1 MVQGGD
7 YPFGPNVRLKLA
19 KAKGGEWPLFVRI
32 PGWCKSAKVSVNGV
46 DAGTAA
52 AGTFKRIDREWK
64 AGDEVTLVL
73 PMETR
78 LTRWEMNAVAVSR
91 GPLLFSFEIPME
103 ERKVKRYKV
112 PYEKEWIDNFGGDF
126 PRKEL
131 LPKGPWNYVLALEN
145 GATENGRTMENAA
158 STATTAN
165 AMMPM
170 RRSSMVDER
179 FRSSRGVL
187 RRLAMAR
194 PT

>member
-1 MVQGGD
+1 MIETGD
-7 YPFGPNVRLKLA
+7 YPFGPNVTLKVA

-32 PGWCKSAKVSVNGV
+32 PGWCKSAKVSVNGI

-52 AGTFKRIDREWK
+52 AGTFKRMDREWK
-64 AGDEVTLVL
+64 AGDEVTMVL

-78 LTRWEMNAVAVSR
+78 LSRWEMDAVAVSR

-131 LPKGPWNYVLALEN
+131 LPKGPWNYVLALGKSGTETVTGAFPGTN
-145 GATENGRTMENAA
+145 GSAGMATSE
-158 STATTAN
+158 TTASIFSAVPPSPN
-165 AMMPM
+165 A
-170 RRSSMVDER
+170 R
-179 FRSSRGVL
+179 
-187 RRLAMAR
+187 
-194 PT
+194 T